1 MDPLVSVVIPVF
13 NAEAT
18 LSEALRSALDQ
29 DYANLE
35 LLAIDD
41 GSSDDSVQKLREFGD
56 PVRVIQ
62 VPNGGPARAR
72 NLGLDQARGK
82 YIAFLDADDVWLP
95 GKLRAQIGLL
105 ESRPEVG
112 GCYTGWHLWSAGA
125 DHCFVRPTTLA
136 DVPLDCP
143 VDPERSGW
151 IYDRLLLECEPLT
164 TTMVLRA
171 ETVQR
176 IGRFDPELLVGEDYD
191 YWLRLSQLAQIVCL
205 DWIGALYRVVP
216 GSASRTVRLR
226 NFEYDV
232 LTRNIARFGL
242 ASPGGHP
249 ISSQRL
255 QRRLDQLVF
264 QHGHLHLQRGD
275 ADVALRSFIDL
286 LRRRPVQPRLLV
298 NLARAAWRRIGRHA
312 EPATPR

>member
-1 MDPLVSVVIPVF
+1 MLPLVSVVIPVF

-18 LSEALRSALDQ
+18 LIEAVRSALDQ
-29 DYANLE
+29 GYPTLE
-35 LLAIDD
+35 VLAIDD
-41 GSSDDSVQKLREFGD
+41 GSGDGSVQRLREFGP

-95 GKLRAQIGLL
+95 GKLRAQVRLL
-105 ESRPEVG
+105 EARPEVG
-112 GCYTGWHLWSAGA
+112 ACYTGWHLWSAGA
-125 DHCFVRPTTLA
+125 DRRFVRPATLA
-136 DVPLDCP
+136 EVPLECP
-143 VDPERSGW
+143 VDPERSGS
-151 IYDRLLLECEPLT
+151 IYGRLLLECEPLT

-171 ETVQR
+171 DTVQR

-191 YWLRLSQLAQIVCL
+191 YWLRLSQVAKIVCL

-226 NFEYDV
+226 NFEFDV

-242 ASPGGHP
+242 ASPGGRP
-249 ISSQRL
+249 ISEERL

-264 QHGHLHLQRGD
+264 QHGHLHLQSGD
-275 ADVALRSFIDL
+275 ADVAMRSFVDL

-298 NLARAAWRRIGRHA
+298 NLARAMLRRLGR
-312 EPATPR
+312 PAVSAASK